1 MKSGGPSGLGTG
13 LIHDWSLTTGLDP
26 NVNIVGRAQGWHIVA
41 SQSSPA
47 NWYLSQNIVFQDNK
61 YAGSTLQVMGI
72 IEGSEEKVV
81 EWSIVGGTGEFT
93 NARGNI
99 KYRDI
104 KKEDVEW
111 IRELDIQVL
120 YTPNTQSDISCLVRT
135 VGYVMVYKIIVIC
148 YSWETAA
155 STAVVVAALPEARRC
170 RPYGGRRRICS
181 AATTLADAA
190 AAVIDAAAAVIDAA
204 ATLTDAAATST
215 LAVATV
221 AGSG

>member
-1 MKSGGPSGLGTG
+1 MGSLCGTMIIILAMLPAILTMADPYCDCDCPQQCEVKLHYYLHQFRAGANHPNRNEEFVTSGGPSGLGAG

-47 NWYLSQNIVFQDNK
+47 NWYLSQNIVFQDSK

-72 IEGSEEKVV
+72 IEGSEEKVG

-99 KYRDI
+99 KYRAI

-111 IRELDIQVL
+111 IRELDIQVF
-120 YTPNTQSDISCLVRT
+120 YTPNTPSDVQ
-135 VGYVMVYKIIVIC
+135 
-148 YSWETAA
+148 
-155 STAVVVAALPEARRC
+155 VAKNITK
-170 RPYGGRRRICS
+170 GN
-181 AATTLADAA
+181 
-190 AAVIDAAAAVIDAA
+190 
-204 ATLTDAAATST
+204 
-215 LAVATV
+215 
-221 AGSG
+221 